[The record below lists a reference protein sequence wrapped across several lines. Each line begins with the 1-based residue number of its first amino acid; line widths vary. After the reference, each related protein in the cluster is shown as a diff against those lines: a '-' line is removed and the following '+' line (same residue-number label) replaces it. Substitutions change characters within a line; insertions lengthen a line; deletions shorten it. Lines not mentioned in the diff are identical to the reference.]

1 MRTWNVLAVCLLN
14 TLLIAADT
22 QPELPGGSAVRRAA
36 ERYAVPEAVDAERIA
51 EVDRLVAAA
60 AAAVEE
66 LPFGHGARDELRALR
81 GKLLSLRDAASVT
94 APREWD
100 AMLSALLESKHSG
113 VDDLTGLLEAHAAV
127 PPGEMDALAQARPRA
142 AKLPTGSLDSA
153 ECDGNEA
160 AGGRRLQQQQQQPQQ
175 QQQQQQ
181 QQQPPPPLEA
191 AARRQTKLPPPVPAQ
206 ERRASRA
213 EVEPPP
219 LPSTSRQQQQ
229 QQQQQLGA
237 MMGSSG
243 SAWLGGALWAWRRWL
258 LDRPSPWERD
268 CDCCFP
274 ECPPQYNCLLQG
286 DGLYLACRGESLGS
300 IVDYYWTEHPCT
312 SAASVLALVLMAGAW
327 LTQQA
332 LVLRAHLRVGSPA
345 EAKGGGRGAHAARE
359 AAVQDEEEEEDEDE
373 DEAAVQD
380 EDEDEDE
387 EKEDEEEDKAAGA
400 HARKPKAATN

>member
-1 MRTWNVLAVCLLN
+1 MTWHVLVALLV
-14 TLLIAADT
+14 TTDT
-22 QPELPGGSAVRRAA
+22 PPDLPGDSAVRRAA

-81 GKLLSLRDAASVT
+81 GKLLSLRDASSVA

-113 VDDLTGLLEAHAAV
+113 VDDLTGLLEAHATV
-127 PPGEMDALAQARPRA
+127 PPGEMDALAQSRPRA
-142 AKLPTGSLDSA
+142 AKLPTGSLGSA

-160 AGGRRLQQQQQQPQQ
+160 AGGRRLQQQQQPQQQPQQ
-175 QQQQQQ
+175 QQQQHQ
-181 QQQPPPPLEA
+181 PLEA
-191 AARRQTKLPPPVPAQ
+191 AARRQTKLPPPVPGPHARAWQ

-219 LPSTSRQQQQ
+219 LPITSWQQ

-243 SAWLGGALWAWRRWL
+243 SSWLGGALWAWRRWL

-286 DGLYLACRGESLGS
+286 DGLYLACRGESLGN

-312 SAASVLALVLMAGAW
+312 TAASVLALLLMAGAW

-332 LVLRAHLRVGSPA
+332 LALRAHLRVGSPA
-345 EAKGGGRGAHAARE
+345 EAKGGGRGAQAARE
-359 AAVQDEEEEEDEDE
+359 AAVQEDEEEDEDE
-373 DEAAVQD
+373 DE
-380 EDEDEDE
+380 DEDE
-387 EKEDEEEDKAAGA
+387 EEEEEAEEEEEEEDKAAEA
-400 HARKPKAATN
+400 HARKPKAATD